1 MWKGGSEMEYPQEH
15 QKLTAGTVLDSRY
28 KVIRTIAEGGMSV
41 VYEVEDLR
49 LGGVMAL
56 KHMRELVVSA
66 DCRDLIMRQFIR
78 EAELLSRLS
87 HVNLPKV
94 IDHFIWEGGR
104 FLVEELITGK
114 TLEALMEEKS
124 PRDEQE
130 VISWALQISDA
141 LDYLHRQQI
150 VYRDLKPS
158 NCIVTPEGNV
168 KLIDF
173 GLVRIFSMGKNR
185 DTIIMGTPGYAAPE
199 QYGQEQTDPR
209 SDVFSLGALIHHL
222 LTGHDPTLCPF
233 LFPPVREKN
242 PSVSES
248 LELIMEKALAID
260 PAARFQSIDEMRQIL
275 KGERVMMEEAE
286 RFTYGRSAPDKKQYA
301 LSACISLLGGTLGVL
316 LISAN
321 PIFPWYSTMAIG
333 YAPFWLWLIGSDYRR
348 KSKECNLVVTA
359 TLKGLHYNDGKKQ
372 FFSRWEEVKG
382 LRFRRERFSG
392 IRKAEVMTEKG
403 NFSFMIDGERFS
415 TVMDCTPL
423 EKAERLCELLIKQ
436 ARLIITQPGSETY
449 RRRSI

>member
-1 MWKGGSEMEYPQEH
+1 MEYPQE
-15 QKLTAGTVLDSRY
+15 QTQLAAGTVLDSRY
-28 KVIRTIAEGGMSV
+28 KVNRTIAEGGMSV

-49 LGGVMAL
+49 LGGKMAL

-94 IDHFIWEGGR
+94 TDHFIWEGGR
-104 FLVEELITGK
+104 FLVEELIEGK
-114 TLEALMEEKS
+114 TLEALMEEES

-130 VISWALQISDA
+130 VVSWALQISDA
-141 LDYLHRQQI
+141 LDYLHGQQI

-222 LTGHDPTLCPF
+222 LTGHDPTLSPF
-233 LFPPVREKN
+233 LFPPAREKN

-248 LELIMEKALAID
+248 VEHILEKALSID
-260 PAARFQSIDEMRQIL
+260 PAARFQTVGEMRQIL

-301 LSACISLLGGTLGVL
+301 LSACISLLGGVLGVFL
-316 LISAN
+316 LSAN
-321 PIFPWYSTMAIG
+321 PVFPWYSTLAIG
-333 YAPFWLWLIGSDYRR
+333 YSPFWIWLLGSDYRR
-348 KSKECNLVVTA
+348 KLKECGMVLTA
-359 TLKGLHYNDGKKQ
+359 TSKGIHYNDGEKQ
-372 FFSRWEEVKG
+372 FFSRWEDVKA
-382 LRFRRERFSG
+382 LRFRRERFTSV
-392 IRKAEVMTEKG
+392 RKAEVTTDKG
-403 NFSFMIDGERFS
+403 NFSFMIDGERSS
-415 TVMDCTPL
+415 TVMDCTPM
-423 EKAERLCELLIKQ
+423 EKAERLCELIIKQ
-436 ARLIITQPGSETY
+436 ARLKITQPGSEIY
-449 RRRSI
+449 GDRLEY

>member
-1 MWKGGSEMEYPQEH
+1 MEYPQ
-15 QKLTAGTVLDSRY
+15 QNQQLDAGTVLDNRY
-28 KVIRTIAEGGMSV
+28 KVARTIAEGGMSV

-66 DCRDLIMRQFIR
+66 DCRDLIMRQFTR

-94 IDHFIWEGGR
+94 TDHFIWEGGR
-104 FLVEELITGK
+104 FLVEELIAGK
-114 TLEALMEEKS
+114 TLEALMEESS

-158 NCIVTPEGNV
+158 NCIVTPEGNI

-222 LTGHDPTLCPF
+222 LTGHDPTMSPF

-242 PSVSES
+242 PQVSES
-248 LELIMEKALAID
+248 LGRILEKALSID
-260 PAARFQSIDEMRQIL
+260 PAARFQSVDEMRRIL

-301 LSACISLLGGTLGVL
+301 VSTCISLLGGALGVFL
-316 LISAN
+316 LSAN
-321 PIFPWYSTMAIG
+321 PIFPWYSTLAIG
-333 YAPFWLWLIGSDYRR
+333 YAPFWVWLLGSDYRR
-348 KSKECNLVVTA
+348 KLRECNMVVTA
-359 TLKGLHYNDGKKQ
+359 TGKGIHYHDGEKQ
-372 FFSRWEEVKG
+372 FFSRWEEVKD
-382 LRFRRERFSG
+382 LRFRRERFTG
-392 IRKAEVMTEKG
+392 IRKAQVSTEKG
-403 NFSFMIDGERFS
+403 SFSFMIDGERSS
-415 TVMDCTPL
+415 TVLDCTPL
-423 EKAERLCELLIKQ
+423 ERAERLCELLIKQ
-436 ARLIITQPGSETY
+436 ARLIITQPGSEIY
-449 RRRSI
+449 HR